1 MDNIP
6 MGRFVVLDFETTGL
20 SPTLGA
26 RVIEVSAREI
36 IDGRAGQEFSTLV
49 DPGLR
54 VPAEVTH
61 ITGITTAMLSGAP
74 KSSAVMRELADFI
87 AASPVVAHN
96 AGFDRKFLEHEAQDF
111 LDGRQV
117 RTLCTLLL
125 ARRVFPGRA
134 SYRLGNIVREVG
146 INVPGQLHRASADTW
161 VTTRLFARICA
172 DARSRCTAQHFDH
185 DVLHRLQSVR
195 IAAAFEWLQTPAPP
209 AGAAA

>member
-1 MDNIP
+1 
-6 MGRFVVLDFETTGL
+6 
-20 SPTLGA
+20 
-26 RVIEVSAREI
+26 
-36 IDGRAGQEFSTLV
+36 
-49 DPGLR
+49 
-54 VPAEVTH
+54 
-61 ITGITTAMLSGAP
+61 
-74 KSSAVMRELADFI
+74 
-87 AASPVVAHN
+87 VAHN

-134 SYRLGNIVREVG
+134 SYRLGDIVREVG

>member
-1 MDNIP
+1 

-20 SPTLGA
+20 SPAVGA
-26 RVIEVSAREI
+26 RVIEVSAREV
-36 IDGRAGQEFSTLV
+36 IDDRAGQEFSTLV

-54 VPAEVTH
+54 VPAEVTQ
-61 ITGITTAMLSGAP
+61 ITGITTAMLCGAP

-111 LDGRQV
+111 LGVRQIF
-117 RTLCTLLL
+117 TLCTLLL

-134 SYRLGNIVREVG
+134 SYRLDDIVREVG
-146 INVPGQLHRASADTW
+146 ISIPGQLHRASADTW
-161 VTTRLFARICA
+161 VTTHLFARICA
-172 DARSRCTAQHFDH
+172 DARSRCPAQHFDH

-195 IAAAFEWLQTPAPP
+195 IAAAFEWLQTLAPP